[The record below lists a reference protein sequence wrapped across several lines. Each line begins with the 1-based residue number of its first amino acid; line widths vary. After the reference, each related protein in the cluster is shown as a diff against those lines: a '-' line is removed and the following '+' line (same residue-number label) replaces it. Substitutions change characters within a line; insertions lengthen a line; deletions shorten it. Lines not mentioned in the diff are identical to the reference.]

1 MRSPPEHLPLPG
13 LAAGFLALVRRDLL
27 LTWRRRGEA
36 ANPLL
41 FFAMVTAMVPL
52 AVGPEPALLAR
63 LAPGM
68 LWILALLGTMLAADT
83 LFREDFVDGS
93 LEQMALSPQP
103 LWLLALARILAHWL
117 VTGVPITLISPLL
130 AGWLA
135 MPAPGV
141 PILMAG
147 LALGTL
153 GFCLLAAI
161 GNALTVA
168 LGAGNVLR
176 PLLVLPL
183 YVPILI
189 FGTAAATRVLE
200 GGDGSGPLMLLA
212 AIILLTLAMAPIAVA
227 AALRVGLDG

>member
-1 MRSPPEHLPLPG
+1 MRSPPEPLPLPG
-13 LAAGFLALVRRDLL
+13 LAAGFLALVQRDLL

-41 FFAMVTAMVPL
+41 FFAMVTALVPL

-135 MPAPGV
+135 MPGAGV
-141 PILMAG
+141 PALLAG

-176 PLLVLPL
+176 PLLVMPL

-189 FGTAAATRVLE
+189 FGTAAATRALE

-212 AIILLTLAMAPIAVA
+212 AIILLTLAVAPIAVA